1 MINTW
6 TKDNTKPEIVGLV
19 EEFEKTYIG
28 QASKSELLDAA
39 CNAVAIFLFGPVDD
53 QDLAIYKQAIKLRV
67 EKYRSVVN

>member
-6 TKDNTKPEIVGLV
+6 TQDNTKPEIVGLV

-28 QASKSELLDAA
+28 QTSKSELFESA
-39 CNAVAIFLFGPVDD
+39 CTAIAIFLFGPVDD

-67 EKYRSVVN
+67 EKYRKAAN